1 MKKLLILAVAL
12 LSFQLTTA
20 QQDGNRQMKRQ
31 QYNKMQDKSPEET
44 AELKAKRMTL
54 NLDLS
59 DKQQEQVYNLFLE
72 NEKERRAQR
81 EANQGKSDKP
91 SQEEIESIRLDKQI
105 EMKRKLKD
113 ILNEEQYT
121 KWEKNMENKRDNFQK
136 QKGKRKMAPKE

>member
-44 AELKAKRMTL
+44 AELEAKRMTL

-121 KWEKNMENKRDNFQK
+121 KWEKNMENRRDNFQK